1 MSNSISNLAVSDK
14 ETNACRTELADLS
27 PTGYRLSEDDLKLVS
42 GGFKK
47 LPSRD
52 DATGG
57 FNGPTSWD

>member
-1 MSNSISNLAVSDK
+1 MSTSISNVALSDK
-14 ETNACRTELADLS
+14 EPEACRTKLADLS
-27 PTGYRLSEDDLKLVS
+27 PVGYRLSEDDLKLVS

-47 LPSRD
+47 LPARD